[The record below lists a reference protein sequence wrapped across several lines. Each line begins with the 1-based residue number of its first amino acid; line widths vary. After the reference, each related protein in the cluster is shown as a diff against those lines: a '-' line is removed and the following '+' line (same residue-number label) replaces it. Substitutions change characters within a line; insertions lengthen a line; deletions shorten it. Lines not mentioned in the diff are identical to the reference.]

1 MFRVANVRNSQ
12 LLESHFKAIL
22 LGNIVTRE
30 GKTFRYVHTQET
42 QWNVTKVLSVRPASH
57 WNINRVCLGFLTVE
71 QNNSL

>member
-30 GKTFRYVHTQET
+30 GRTFRYHQ
-42 QWNVTKVLSVRPASH
+42 LSL
-57 WNINRVCLGFLTVE
+57 INQLERCR
-71 QNNSL
+71 SI